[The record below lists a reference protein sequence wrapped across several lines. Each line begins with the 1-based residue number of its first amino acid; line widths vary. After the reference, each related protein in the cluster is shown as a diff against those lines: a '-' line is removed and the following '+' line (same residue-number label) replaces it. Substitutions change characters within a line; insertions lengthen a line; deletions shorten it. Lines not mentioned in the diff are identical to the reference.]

1 MRLSFLHTIDVNPG
15 IFEQAALDRGLRR
28 EDLRHE
34 VRADLRLRAE
44 QGGREADAVR
54 TEVADCVRRLATD
67 ADAVVVT
74 CATLG
79 PVVDGMEAGAVPV
92 LRADTALARA
102 ALARAAARPG
112 RRVTVL
118 CAAPSAIEA
127 NRRLFEGYAAAVG
140 ADVKVAL
147 VPDAWDMFRQG
158 DMPRCLEGIARA
170 AEQAYLEGA
179 DTVAFAHP
187 WMAPAA
193 LRVARGPAPLDA
205 AGAVLDTLAELAA
218 QGRLPSR
225 GPAP

>member
-1 MRLSFLHTIDVNPG
+1 MRLSFLHTVGINTG
-15 IFEQAALDRGLRR
+15 IFEQSALARGLRR
-28 EDLRHE
+28 DDLRHE
-34 VRADLRLRAE
+34 VRAELRLRAE
-44 QGGREADAVR
+44 QGGREADAVQA
-54 TEVADCVRRLATD
+54 EVADCVRRLAAD

-79 PVVDGMEAGAVPV
+79 PLVDGMEAEAIPV
-92 LRADTALARA
+92 LRADT

-118 CAAPSAIEA
+118 CAAPTAIEA

-140 ADVKVAL
+140 AEVKVAL
-147 VPDAWDMFRQG
+147 VPDAWDLFRQD

-193 LRVARGPAPLDA
+193 RRVAHGPAPLDA

-225 GPAP
+225 HRAP

>member
-1 MRLSFLHTIDVNPG
+1 MRLSFLHTIDINPG

-28 EDLRHE
+28 DDLRHE
-34 VRADLRLRAE
+34 IRADLRLRAE
-44 QGGREADAVR
+44 QGGRDAEAAQA
-54 TEVADCVRRLATD
+54 EVADCVRRLAAD

-79 PVVDGMEAGAVPV
+79 PLVDGMESAAVPV

-102 ALARAAARPG
+102 AVRQG

-118 CAAPSAIEA
+118 CAAPSAMEA
-127 NRRLFEGYAAAVG
+127 NRRLFEGYAAVAG
-140 ADVKVAL
+140 AEAKVAL
-147 VPDAWDMFRQG
+147 LPEAWDLFRQG

-170 AEQAYLEGA
+170 AEQAYREGA
-179 DTVAFAHP
+179 DVVAFAHP

-193 LRVARGPAPLDA
+193 TRVAQGPAPLHG
-205 AGAVLDTLAELAA
+205 AGAVLDTLAEWAG

-225 GPAP
+225 HRAP

>member
-1 MRLSFLHTIDVNPG
+1 MRLSFLHTVDINTG
-15 IFEQAALDRGLRR
+15 IFEQSALARGLRR
-28 EDLRHE
+28 DDLRHE
-34 VRADLRLRAE
+34 VRAELRLRAE
-44 QGGREADAVR
+44 QGGREADAVQA
-54 TEVADCVRRLATD
+54 EVADCVRRLAAD

-79 PVVDGMEAGAVPV
+79 PLVDGMEAGGIPV

-102 ALARAAARPG
+102 AVRPG

-118 CAAPSAIEA
+118 CAAPTAIEA

-147 VPDAWDMFRQG
+147 VPDAWDLFRQG

-193 LRVARGPAPLDA
+193 RRVAQGPAPLDA
-205 AGAVLDTLAELAA
+205 AGAVLDTVAELAA

-225 GPAP
+225 HPAP